1 MSSFSHVQEV
11 IEDVYEK
18 YKDIEEG
25 EVASYIPELARANP
39 QHFGIAMVTVDGQR
53 FSAGDSQH
61 EFTIQS
67 ICKPFAFQMALE
79 EFGRDRTLE
88 HVGVEP
94 SGDAFNSIELEP
106 KTMRP
111 YNAMINAG
119 AIAIASMIKKD
130 TREPGVQ
137 AFVEKMAGAAGRPLR
152 IDEAVYA
159 SEDATG
165 NRNRAIAY
173 LMLNCGIIDADV
185 DHTLHQYF
193 SQCSLLVNAQEFGD
207 DGGDVGEYGD
217 ESGDGGTRV

>member
-11 IEDVYEK
+11 IDDVYEK

-25 EVASYIPELARANP
+25 ELASYIPELAKANP

-79 EFGRDRTLE
+79 EFGRDRTLQ

-119 AIAIASMIKKD
+119 AIAIASMIKKE
-130 TREPGVQ
+130 TRDAGVARSLRRWQ
-137 AFVEKMAGAAGRPLR
+137 GLPAGRCASTNRSTLR
-152 IDEAVYA
+152 KTLP
-159 SEDATG
+159 AT
-165 NRNRAIAY
+165 AIVR
-173 LMLNCGIIDADV
+173 LPISC
-185 DHTLHQYF
+185 
-193 SQCSLLVNAQEFGD
+193 
-207 DGGDVGEYGD
+207 
-217 ESGDGGTRV
+217 

>member
-25 EVASYIPELARANP
+25 EVANYIPELAKANP
-39 QHFGIAMVTVDGQR
+39 QHFGVAMVTVNGQR
-53 FSAGDSQH
+53 FSAGDSLH

-111 YNAMINAG
+111 
-119 AIAIASMIKKD
+119 
-130 TREPGVQ
+130 
-137 AFVEKMAGAAGRPLR
+137 
-152 IDEAVYA
+152 
-159 SEDATG
+159 
-165 NRNRAIAY
+165 
-173 LMLNCGIIDADV
+173 
-185 DHTLHQYF
+185 
-193 SQCSLLVNAQEFGD
+193 
-207 DGGDVGEYGD
+207 
-217 ESGDGGTRV
+217 